1 MEKFVF
7 VVLAYLVGSIP
18 FSYLL
23 GKLIKG
29 EDIRKK
35 GSGNLGATNAYRVF
49 GKLVGTLV
57 LVLDTAKGGIIIAL
71 MMYTGIFVG
80 YDLFHPLVYGL
91 FAVLGHIFPIWFK
104 FKGGKGVASSFGLLL
119 AYNPLIAII
128 VIPIFIL
135 TEFLTRYVSVASTVA
150 SVFSLIYALVY
161 VLIRQDDWIFL
172 VVTFVIV
179 SLIIFKHRSNYIR
192 LRNHQE
198 NRVRLF
204 DWFDR
209 LLEKRK
215 KASDNKDI

>member
-1 MEKFVF
+1 
-7 VVLAYLVGSIP
+7 
-18 FSYLL
+18 
-23 GKLIKG
+23 
-29 EDIRKK
+29 
-35 GSGNLGATNAYRVF
+35 
-49 GKLVGTLV
+49 
-57 LVLDTAKGGIIIAL
+57 
-71 MMYTGIFVG
+71 
-80 YDLFHPLVYGL
+80 
-91 FAVLGHIFPIWFK
+91 
-104 FKGGKGVASSFGLLL
+104 
-119 AYNPLIAII
+119 
-128 VIPIFIL
+128 
-135 TEFLTRYVSVASTVA
+135 VA